1 MPRAEDIAAGRD
13 AATAMA
19 FYNPATMPDPTPDAE
34 PVPAVD
40 AQRVEAVLQQLR
52 SGVRQRQAEAAT
64 ARAGLE
70 GAARRILELRQREF
84 VQEPMPFSH
93 RPGLG
98 RAIVLARKAI
108 YKLFGRWWGRAVL
121 EQQNAFNQI
130 ASQTLQDLIEEQ
142 QRALERVRALE
153 QRLAAAAVAG
163 AETDSPSRGPSG
175 VPGGHA

>member
-1 MPRAEDIAAGRD
+1 MSDPAHDAELAAAGAG
-13 AATAMA
+13 AATA
-19 FYNPATMPDPTPDAE
+19 DA
-34 PVPAVD
+34 A
-40 AQRVEAVLQQLR
+40 AVEAVLQQLR

-64 ARAGLE
+64 AREGLA

-98 RAIVLARKAI
+98 SAIVLARKAI

-121 EQQNAFNQI
+121 EQQNGFNRI

-153 QRLAAAAVAG
+153 QRLAAGADSSDAG
-163 AETDSPSRGPSG
+163 A
-175 VPGGHA
+175 GGGD